1 MAPKRNARRSS
12 TILQLNF
19 SECRVLRY
27 VSLPTLVSSAFGFA
41 LSPSDYAPVLL
52 KKHIY
57 VIYLYSLQM
66 ICLPGN
72 GQNITA
78 LNARGPEPTQ
88 KQPGISGH
96 VGLFSIVSQKLE
108 ESIVEWSTGKRG

>member
-1 MAPKRNARRSS
+1 
-12 TILQLNF
+12 
-19 SECRVLRY
+19 
-27 VSLPTLVSSAFGFA
+27 
-41 LSPSDYAPVLL
+41 
-52 KKHIY
+52 
-57 VIYLYSLQM
+57 M

-108 ESIVEWSTGKRG
+108 ESMVEWSTGKRG